1 MDGDF
6 RGAPA
11 RRDDRTERS
20 ARRGGPGW
28 YDGRGGVRRG
38 PDEHGLHAAAPPPV
52 GGAARAL
59 PAHDVRQLMR
69 GGTQAVLMLDGV
81 AYSLRITRAGKLI
94 LTK

>member
-11 RRDDRTERS
+11 RRDDTTQRG
-20 ARRGGPGW
+20 ARQGGPGW
-28 YDGRGGVRRG
+28 HDGRGGPRRSPG
-38 PDEHGLHAAAPPPV
+38 DPAPHAAAPPPV

-69 GGTQAVLMLDGV
+69 NGTQAVLMLDGI